1 MTGHKRFEEE
11 NGKMK
16 GWNLIREVGWRFI
29 QKEGKMIV
37 CLKKII
43 RNNIV
48 TYLKLYLIHISL
60 YTHTHTRTL

>member
-1 MTGHKRFEEE
+1 
-11 NGKMK
+11 MK

-48 TYLKLYLIHISL
+48 AYLKLYLIHISL
-60 YTHTHTRTL
+60 YTHIHTRTL